1 MRRKAVL
8 VKKQTRL
15 KGKHR
20 EGPGE
25 DMGCGKGREQQA
37 G

>member
-15 KGKHR
+15 KGKYR

-25 DMGCGKGREQQA
+25 GMGCGKGREQQA